1 MAGSFIDFTA
11 VLAVPE
17 DGCKDGD
24 IVTVLFSN
32 NAGWFAWSSVYF
44 NGSWS
49 ANQEVTVSQS
59 GNSLTVT
66 YNTTSDSTVHASF
79 VPGPNH

>member
-1 MAGSFIDFTA
+1 MAGSIVNFMA
-11 VLAVPE
+11 VLAAPG

-24 IVTVLFSN
+24 IVTVLISSST
-32 NAGWFAWSSVYF
+32 GWHVWSSIYS
-44 NGSWS
+44 NGSWDAS
-49 ANQEVTVSQS
+49 QKVTVSQS

-66 YNTTSDSTVHASF
+66 YVATSASTLYASF